1 MRRDRRRTDHLRDVA
16 NMVQPPARAHDEL
29 PPTWWERGFVYL
41 EFFGFTV
48 LFVTGLIASAWG
60 ALRYVAGWF

>member
-1 MRRDRRRTDHLRDVA
+1 
-16 NMVQPPARAHDEL
+16 MVQPPARAHDEL